1 MNVTSFHPA
10 PPSTQ
15 PQHPPTVP
23 RPPPASRMLNVPLH
37 CTVSQLS
44 FAASPTS
51 ITLNCQN
58 NWMME
63 EFRNILMKN
72 QFSSDEHNVGV
83 EHLIKSSFKV
93 WHDMSSVQE
102 QLNIATMLSCA
113 RLSPPPGWWWRC
125 WGWWRRPACW
135 CCSPCSYSHS
145 GRAWQGHK
153 GGNRARERSQNTV
166 WWGTCDSM
174 FKTYRI
180 LMSMRKQTF
189 ISTVF
194 CFQGMDR
201 ADWNY
206 RYD

>member
-1 MNVTSFHPA
+1 MNVTTQHHPA
-10 PPSTQ
+10 PSHSTH
-15 PQHPPTVP
+15 PQSQDLH
-23 RPPPASRMLNVPLH
+23 RPQGCWMFPYTA
-37 CTVSQLS
+37 SQLS

-135 CCSPCSYSHS
+135 CCSPWSYSHS
-145 GRAWQGHK
+145 GRTWQGA
-153 GGNRARERSQNTV
+153 GPGTRGTEEQEREHWTR
-166 WWGTCDSM
+166 CDVGQCS
-174 FKTYRI
+174 KLTGC
-180 LMSMRKQTF
+180 LCGSKHLH
-189 ISTVF
+189 ISTVLLPWHES
-194 CFQGMDR
+194 CR
-201 ADWNY
+201 LEL
-206 RYD
+206 